1 MCFKSSFSIP
11 TPLSA
16 SNSSMLFSFRGV
28 FRVSVPKLCL
38 LESWIYFLLES
49 LCHIH
54 IDLHARLPGFF
65 PYVQSEVFSRLHL
78 KAEASSEI

>member
-1 MCFKSSFSIP
+1 M
-11 TPLSA
+11 
-16 SNSSMLFSFRGV
+16 
-28 FRVSVPKLCL
+28 PKLYRKL
-38 LESWIYFLLES
+38 DLFLFLES

-78 KAEASSEI
+78 KAEAGSEI